1 MKSRY
6 LIPFLGCISVLILS
20 EYVLL
25 TEMYGDRRLPVVLI
39 AGGALMSSIILL
51 GRYYRKFRKGSPAKA

>member
-6 LIPFLGCISVLILS
+6 LIPFLGCICVLILS

-25 TEMYGDRRLPVVLI
+25 TEVYGDRRLPVLL
-39 AGGALMSSIILL
+39 AAAGALMSSILFFW
-51 GRYYRKFRKGSPAKA
+51 RYYRKFRKGSPVKA

>member
-6 LIPFLGCISVLILS
+6 LIPFLGCISMLILS

-25 TEMYGDRRLPVVLI
+25 TEMYGDRRLPVTCAA
-39 AGGALMSSIILL
+39 AGGLMISIVMFWH
-51 GRYYRKFRKGSPAKA
+51 YYRKFRKGSPSKA